1 MFQKLTDWYKRR
13 QDKKA
18 LKYALDLTHSI
29 LPSLT
34 ANGRCLLVSSV
45 RQLIKDY
52 DNAWGDSDG
61 IAEFCREELHKI
73 IIMNKKEGE

>member
-1 MFQKLTDWYKRR
+1 MFQKLINWYKKR
-13 QDKKA
+13 QDRQT
-18 LKYALDLTHSI
+18 LKFAFELTRSI
-29 LPSLT
+29 LPKLS

-52 DNAWGDSDG
+52 DNTWGNSDG

-73 IIMNKKEGE
+73 IFITEKEGD